1 MRILLAA
8 RPLGDAV
15 LVFAVLVAA
24 NAGAAGQDDSTD
36 SGLAFYEG
44 QVRPLLEEHC
54 HKCHGVGEKVK
65 AGLRLDTR
73 SGVLRG
79 GERGPAV
86 QLDAPESS
94 LLLEMLSYRDENHQ
108 MPPSGKLPQEQIDLI
123 AQWIRMGLPMP
134 EAAEE
139 AAPAGETDSL
149 EARIAAGRRH
159 WAYQRL
165 RRPAVPAVREVGWPA
180 NPIDAFILSRLE
192 ARGLAPSPPAS
203 RAVLARRAYYDLL
216 GLPPTPEAVERFV
229 SDPREEDAAWAAL
242 VDELLASPHYG
253 EKYARHW
260 LDVVRYAET
269 NGYERDT
276 PKPEMW
282 RYRDYVIASFNAD
295 KPYDVFVREQLAG
308 DELDSVGPE
317 QIIATGYYRL
327 GIWDDEPADK
337 AQGKYDVLD
346 GIIDTTAQAFL
357 GTTMGCARCHE
368 HKIDP
373 FPQADYYRF
382 LSIFH
387 NITNMDKTRIVRS
400 IMTPE
405 EEAAYNEKTQRKR
418 MEEVRLEREIGE
430 FEEAFARKLREKDPA
445 LQGPLHASDMSGLHY
460 RLYRDSYQR
469 LPDFNGLR
477 SEFEG
482 RIEHNF
488 FDLAMRTR
496 DDAFAFVFEANLN
509 VPANGTYTF
518 HLDADDGARLT
529 VDGVTVIDHD
539 GLHELGSERE
549 GRIDLRA
556 GTHDI
561 RLEYFQYQHRFGLH
575 VHWSGPTFQRRALTK
590 EPQMLDLPK
599 LIAERGSEVLD
610 EAELKHYASLRKR
623 LETRRAFIVPGGKF
637 ATCVA
642 ENGPV
647 APDTFVFI
655 RGNPHVPGETVMP
668 GFPEVLSPPPFA
680 PAALPPGTASTGRRR
695 ALAEWIASG
704 ENPLTA
710 RVMANRI
717 WQWHFGRGIVRSANN
732 FGLGGDAPT
741 HPELLEWLASEF
753 IESGWRMKPLH
764 RLIMTSRAYRMSTRF
779 NAEADAI
786 DPANDLY
793 WRFEMRRLSAEE
805 IRDSILAVNGT
816 LNLAV
821 GGPSVY
827 PPMPK
832 EALATSSMPKAAWG
846 VSPPEQHV
854 RRSIYIHVKRSLL
867 TPLLQDYD
875 LADTDNSCPVRFV
888 TTQPAQALDLLN
900 SEFAQAEAAK
910 LALRIRAGAG
920 EAREAQLARAIALVT
935 QRAPMPAELRQ
946 AGAFVRDFEAR
957 GVDSALAV
965 ERFCLLALNLN
976 AFIFVE

>member
-1 MRILLAA
+1 
-8 RPLGDAV
+8 V
-15 LVFAVLVAA
+15 
-24 NAGAAGQDDSTD
+24 QDDTGA
-36 SGLAFYEG
+36 SGIAFYEH
-44 QVRPLLEEHC
+44 QVRPVLEQHC
-54 HKCHGVGEKVK
+54 FKCHGAGEKVK
-65 AGLRLDTR
+65 AELRLTTR
-73 SGVLRG
+73 AGVLRG
-79 GERGPAV
+79 GERGAAV
-86 QLDAPESS
+86 NLDAPETS

-108 MPPSGKLPQEQIDLI
+108 MPPSGKLPQEQIEVL

-134 EAAEE
+134 DVEE
-139 AAPAGETDSL
+139 AAGEAREGDSL
-149 EARIAAGRRH
+149 ASRMEAGRRH
-159 WAYQRL
+159 WAYQRVQ
-165 RRPAVPAVREVGWPA
+165 RPAVPEVRDAQWVA
-180 NPIDAFILSRLE
+180 NPVDAFLLARLE
-192 ARGLAPSPPAS
+192 ARGLAPAPPAT

-216 GLPPTPEAVERFV
+216 GLPPSLEAVERFV
-229 SDPREEDAAWAAL
+229 GDPRGDDEAWAAL
-242 VDELLASPHYG
+242 VEELLASPHYG

-282 RYRDYVIASFNAD
+282 RYRDYVINAFNED
-295 KPYDVFVREQLAG
+295 KPYDVFVKEQLAG
-308 DELDSVGPE
+308 DELDVVGPE

-346 GIIDTTAQAFL
+346 GIVDTTAQAFL

-373 FPQADYYRF
+373 FPQADYYRL
-382 LSIFH
+382 LSMFH

-418 MEEVRLEREIGE
+418 MEEVRLEGELRE
-430 FEEAFARKLREKDPA
+430 FEEEFARKLREKDPA
-445 LQGPLHASDMSGLHY
+445 LQGPLHASDMTGLYY

-469 LPDFNGLR
+469 LPDFEALR

-488 FDLAMRTR
+488 FDLATRTR
-496 DDAFAFVFEANLN
+496 DDAFAYVFEANLN
-509 VPANGTYTF
+509 VPVTGTYTF
-518 HLDADDGARLT
+518 HLDADDGARLK
-529 VDGVTVIDHD
+529 VDGVTVVDYD
-539 GLHELGSERE
+539 GLHEVGREQE
-549 GRIDLRA
+549 GRIELAA

-561 RLEYFQYQHRFGLH
+561 RLEYFQYMHNFGLH
-575 VHWSGPTFQRRALTK
+575 VYWSGPSFERRALSK

-599 LIAERGSEVLD
+599 LIAERGAEVLD
-610 EAELKHYASLRKR
+610 ETDLNHYASLRKR

-642 ENGPV
+642 ENGPTS
-647 APDTFVFI
+647 PETFVFV
-655 RGNPHVPGETVMP
+655 RGNPHVPGEAVSP
-668 GFPEVLSPPPFA
+668 AFPEVLSPPPFV
-680 PAALPPGTASTGRRR
+680 PPALPPGTASTGRRR

-704 ENPLTA
+704 ENPLAA
-710 RVMANRI
+710 RVMVNRL
-717 WQWHFGRGIVRSANN
+717 WQWHFGRGIVRSSNN
-732 FGLGGDAPT
+732 FGLGGEAPT
-741 HPELLEWLASEF
+741 HPELLDWLASEF
-753 IESGWRMKPLH
+753 VAQGWRMKPLH
-764 RLIMTSRAYRMSTRF
+764 RLIMTSRAYRMSSRF
-779 NAEADAI
+779 DAAAYAL
-786 DPANDLY
+786 DPGNDLH
-793 WRFEMRRLSAEE
+793 WRFDMRRLSAEE

-816 LNLAV
+816 LNREV

-832 EALATSSMPKAAWG
+832 EALATSSMPKSVWG
-846 VSPPEQHV
+846 LSPPEQHT

-867 TPLLQDYD
+867 TPILQDYD

-900 SEFAQAEAAK
+900 SEFAQTEAGR
-910 LALRIRAGAG
+910 LARHVREEAG
-920 EAREAQLARAIALVT
+920 EAREAQLARAVGLVT
-935 QRAPMPAELRQ
+935 QRP
-946 AGAFVRDFEAR
+946 AGAEELGRAMAFMEAFEAR
-957 GVDSALAV
+957 GLDSAAAL

-976 AFIFVE
+976 EFIFVE